1 MTDEEKRKNFL
12 ERNRFVSIPFQLNRR
27 HNTDMWNR
35 VAALKCKQRKRQ
47 WLTNLQQKVEIYSEE
62 NDSLSAQ
69 VSQLRDEVLNL
80 KTKLI
85 AHKDCEVTR
94 ERWPGGLGQITWDR

>member
-1 MTDEEKRKNFL
+1 VKQSR
-12 ERNRFVSIPFQLNRR
+12 SP
-27 HNTDMWNR
+27 
-35 VAALKCKQRKRQ
+35 KCRQRKKQ
-47 WLTNLQQKVEIYSEE
+47 WLANLQQKSEIFSQE
-62 NDSLSAQ
+62 NDALSAQ

-94 ERWPGGLGQITWDR
+94 ERWPSGLGQMRGIGEGMALRDSLSMRQPEHGDTLDDPG